1 MRIPILFGLACAL
14 LTAADYRG
22 SVKSGGLAIPGATV
36 TAKQGDRQISTST
49 DESGNFVFSNMPP
62 GTWEIEVE
70 MMGFATVQQHLEM
83 GDTDTPL
90 NELALKLGANPRPT
104 QSVVTAPAA
113 AVKPAAESSPA
124 ATATA
129 NSPTQSA
136 SVAGANGGRSQ
147 GGRQQASGQANTR
160 TGGRGQGQ
168 TGAGFQ
174 RLEVSQT
181 SQGDGPSGLG
191 AQDAGAGQ
199 EMAQGANESFLVN
212 GSLSSGFESPNR
224 MDDAFASM
232 RGGSDGMRGGPDG
245 MRGGSGDDGGSP
257 GGGFGGPSGG
267 SSRGSGGSSGGFSG
281 RGGGGPSSGGFSGRG
296 GSSGGDR
303 SSRGG
308 YSGRGGPSSF
318 GNRSTRG
325 REGFHGGGSF
335 TLRNSAIDSSPY
347 SISGQPILKPSYAQS
362 RFSLNGGGPLRI
374 PKIVNDEKTNVFLS
388 YFGTRARNPY
398 DNISTLPS
406 LLERNGDFS
415 QSIARGPVTIYD
427 PLTGQPFEGN
437 RIPLSRINPA
447 SLGIL
452 NLFPLPNQP
461 GKVQNFQ
468 QISSVPQNSDNFS
481 VRLSRTLTKKDRVSG
496 SFNMQRRSG
505 SNTQLFGFQDTSSG
519 NGISSDITLTHNI
532 VSGMYMTTRLNF
544 SRNTN
549 DMLPYFAYGTDYA
562 RQLGI
567 AGTSADPRNFGPP
580 NLSFTNFGGLTDG
593 SPSVN
598 HSQSAGINQ
607 GFTRIKGKQTIT
619 VGFEYRRMDTNT
631 ISDSNARGSYTFSGL
646 STSGF
651 DSLGFPLANTG
662 FDFADYLLGR
672 PQSSSIR
679 YGSSDVYFRSS
690 AYNAYSQYDVRLL
703 PSLSINAGLRY
714 EYLTPLHEKYGR
726 MANLDI
732 APGFAGVAVV
742 TPATAGP
749 YTGSFPDGLVNP
761 DRNNFAPRIG
771 IAWKPIKGKQT
782 TVRAGYGMYYNGSVY
797 NAAANKM
804 AQQPP
809 FAKTS
814 SVNSS
819 TGNLLTIQQGFLT
832 VNPQQITNT
841 FAIDRFYQVGYA
853 QTWNF
858 LLQQPLPAS
867 LSLELGYLGTKGTH
881 LDTQRLPN
889 RAAPGSPLTSE
900 QRRMIGNATG
910 FTFDSSDSNSVYHAL
925 QVRLTRRFR
934 QGVSANLMYTFS
946 KSIDNASTIG
956 GGGAVVV
963 QDDHNFA
970 AERAVSSFNR
980 PHSVNAFF
988 MLSSPSSAGG
998 VSTRNV
1004 MLRDWQLTGGIT
1016 VRSGSPFTAMVLGN
1030 RSDAGGSGA
1039 VGSGRADAT
1048 GLPVDASGGFFN
1060 LAAFTLPPTNR
1071 YGNAARNT
1079 ITGPM
1084 TGSVNMSFGRNIR
1097 FKETRRSM
1105 DLRMEAN
1112 NVLNSVNIVGIGSTV
1127 NSSSYG
1133 LALNASNMRSV
1144 SLNLRFR
1151 F

>member
-1 MRIPILFGLACAL
+1 MFKRILFLAGLACAL

-36 TAKQGDRQISTST
+36 TALQVERLISTST
-49 DESGNFVFSNMPP
+49 DESGSFVFANMPP
-62 GTWEIEVE
+62 GSWTIEVE
-70 MMGFATVQQHLEM
+70 MMGFATVRQHLEM
-83 GDTDTPL
+83 GDTDPPL
-90 NELALKLGANPRPT
+90 HEMALKLGANPAPVLAASKT
-104 QSVVTAPAA
+104 PVAEAGKPAAPDSPAPAA
-113 AVKPAAESSPA
+113 AVPARVRQQRA
-124 ATATA
+124 AAPGGRT
-129 NSPTQSA
+129 S
-136 SVAGANGGRSQ
+136 GRSQ
-147 GGRQQASGQANTR
+147 AGG
-160 TGGRGQGQ
+160 
-168 TGAGFQ
+168 GFQ
-174 RLEVSQT
+174 RVEASQT
-181 SQGDGPSGLG
+181 GQVDEAAGFSAP
-191 AQDAGAGQ
+191 DAGAGGQ
-199 EMAQGANESFLVN
+199 EIAQGANESFLVN

-232 RGGSDGMRGGPDG
+232 RGGSDGMRGGPGGESG
-245 MRGGSGDDGGSP
+245 MGGDS
-257 GGGFGGPSGG
+257 GFGGG
-267 SSRGSGGSSGGFSG
+267 RGSSGGGYSG
-281 RGGGGPSSGGFSGRG
+281 RGSGGPSSGGFSSRG
-296 GSSGGDR
+296 GGGPGGDRGSR

-308 YSGRGGPSSF
+308 YSGRGGPSSA
-318 GNRSTRG
+318 GNRSSRG

-335 TLRNSAIDSSPY
+335 TLRNSALDSSPY
-347 SISGQPILKPSYAQS
+347 SISGQSILKPSYAQS
-362 RFSLNGGGPLRI
+362 RFSFNGGGPLRI
-374 PKIVNDEKTNVFLS
+374 PKVFSDEKTNFYAS
-388 YFGTRARNPY
+388 YFGTRARSPY

-406 LLERNGDFS
+406 LLERGGDFS
-415 QSIARGPVTIYD
+415 QSIVRGPVTVYD
-427 PLTGQPFEGN
+427 PLTRQPFAGN
-437 RIPLSRINPA
+437 RIPLSRINSA
-447 SLGIL
+447 SLGML
-452 NLFPLPNQP
+452 SLFPLPNQP
-461 GKVQNFQ
+461 GQVQNFQ

-505 SNTQLFGFQDTSSG
+505 ANTQLFGFHDTSSG

-532 VSGMYMTTRLNF
+532 MSGMYMTTRFNF

-549 DMLPYFAYGTDYA
+549 DALPYFAYGTDWA
-562 RQLGI
+562 RTLGI

-580 NLSFTNFGGLTDG
+580 NVSFTNFGGLTDG
-593 SPSVN
+593 SPSAN
-598 HSQSAGINQ
+598 HSQTAGINQ
-607 GFTRIKGKQTIT
+607 GFTRIKGKQTVT
-619 VGFEYRRMDTNT
+619 VGFEYRRVQTNT
-631 ISDSNARGSYTFSGL
+631 ISDSNARGSYSFSGL

-651 DSLGFPLANTG
+651 DALGFPLANTG
-662 FDFADYLLGR
+662 FDFADYLLGL

-690 AYNAYSQYDVRLL
+690 AYNVYSQYDVRLL
-703 PSLSINAGLRY
+703 PSLSINVGLRY
-714 EYLTPLHEKYGR
+714 EFLTPLHEKYGR

-732 APGFAGVAVV
+732 APGFTGVAVV
-742 TPATAGP
+742 TPEKAGP

-797 NAAANKM
+797 NTAANKM
-804 AQQPP
+804 AQQSP

-814 SVNSS
+814 SVNTS
-819 TGNLLTIQQGFLT
+819 TGNLLTIQSGFLT

-853 QTWNF
+853 QSWN
-858 LLQQPLPAS
+858 LMLQQPLRAS

-889 RAAPGSPLTSE
+889 RATPGSPLTSE
-900 QRRMIGNATG
+900 QRRVIGNATG
-910 FTFDSSDSNSVYHAL
+910 FTYDSSDSNSIYHAL
-925 QVRLTRRFR
+925 QVRVTRRFR
-934 QGVSANLMYTFS
+934 QGVSANVMYTFS

-963 QDDHNFA
+963 QDDRNLA

-980 PHSVNAFF
+980 PHSLSTFF

-998 VSTRNV
+998 VSSRNV

-1016 VRSGSPFTAMVLGN
+1016 IRSGSPFTAMVLGN

-1048 GLPVDASGGFFN
+1048 GLPIDASSGFFN
-1060 LAAFTLPPTNR
+1060 LAAFALPPSGR

-1097 FKETRRSM
+1097 FKESRRSM
-1105 DLRMEAN
+1105 DLRLEAN
-1112 NVLNSVNIVGIGSTV
+1112 NVLNSVNITGIGATV

-1144 SLNLRFR
+1144 SMNLRFR

>member
-1 MRIPILFGLACAL
+1 VFKRVLFLAGLACAL
-14 LTAADYRG
+14 STAADYRG
-22 SVKSGGLAIPGATV
+22 VVKSGDLAIPGATIM
-36 TAKQGDRQISTST
+36 AREGNRQLSTST
-49 DESGNFVFSNMPP
+49 DESGGFVFANMPP
-62 GTWEIEVE
+62 GSWTIEVE

-83 GDTDTPL
+83 GETDPPL
-90 NELALKLGANPRPT
+90 HEMALKLGASPAPVLAVSKPPVPEAGKPAAPDS
-104 QSVVTAPAA
+104 QAPAA
-113 AVKPAAESSPA
+113 AAVPARGRQ
-124 ATATA
+124 
-129 NSPTQSA
+129 QSA
-136 SVAGANGGRSQ
+136 AAGRSQ
-147 GGRQQASGQANTR
+147 AGG
-160 TGGRGQGQ
+160 
-168 TGAGFQ
+168 GFQ
-174 RLEVSQT
+174 RVEASQT
-181 SQGDGPSGLG
+181 GQADEAPSLG
-191 AQDAGAGQ
+191 GQDAGAGGGQ
-199 EMAQGANESFLVN
+199 ELAQGANESFLVN

-224 MDDAFASM
+224 TDDAFASM
-232 RGGSDGMRGGPDG
+232 RGGSDGM
-245 MRGGSGDDGGSP
+245 MRGDSGMGGDSGFGGSRGSS
-257 GGGFGGPSGG
+257 GGGFSGRSSGGG
-267 SSRGSGGSSGGFSG
+267 SSRGGGGSSF
-281 RGGGGPSSGGFSGRG
+281 
-296 GSSGGDR
+296 GGDR
-303 SSRGG
+303 GSRSSRTG
-308 YSGRGGPSSF
+308 YSGRGGPSSA
-318 GNRSTRG
+318 GNRSNRG

-335 TLRNSAIDSSPY
+335 TLRNSALDSSPY

-362 RFSLNGGGPLRI
+362 RFSFNGGGPLRI
-374 PKIVNDEKTNVFLS
+374 PKVFSDEKTNFFAS

-406 LLERNGDFS
+406 QLERGGDFS
-415 QSIARGPVTIYD
+415 QSIIRGPVTVYD
-427 PLTGQPFEGN
+427 PLSGQPFAGN
-437 RIPLSRINPA
+437 RIPISRINSA
-447 SLGIL
+447 SLGML
-452 NLFPLPNQP
+452 SLFPLPNQP
-461 GKVQNFQ
+461 GQVQNFQ
-468 QISSVPQNSDNFS
+468 QIGSVPQNSDNLGL
-481 VRLSRTLTKKDRVSG
+481 RLSRTLTKKDRISG
-496 SFNMQRRSG
+496 SFNMQRRTG
-505 SNTQLFGFQDTSSG
+505 ANTQLFGFHDTSSG

-532 VSGMYMTTRLNF
+532 VSGMFMTTRINF

-549 DMLPYFAYGTDYA
+549 DALPFFAYGTDWA
-562 RQLGI
+562 RNLGI

-580 NLSFTNFGGLTDG
+580 NISFTNFGGLTDG
-593 SPSVN
+593 SPSAN
-598 HSQSAGINQ
+598 HIQTAGINQ

-631 ISDSNARGSYTFSGL
+631 ISDSNARGSYSFSGL

-651 DSLGFPLANTG
+651 DGLGFPLANTG
-662 FDFADYLLGR
+662 FDFADFLLGL

-690 AYNAYSQYDVRLL
+690 AYNVYSQYDVRLL
-703 PSLSINAGLRY
+703 PSLSINFGLRY
-714 EYLTPLHEKYGR
+714 EFLTPLHEKYGR

-732 APGFAGVAVV
+732 APGFTGVAVV

-749 YTGSFPDGLVNP
+749 YTGAFPDGLVNP

-797 NAAANKM
+797 NTAANKM

-814 SVNSS
+814 SVNTS
-819 TGNLLTIQQGFLT
+819 TANLLTIQKGFLT

-853 QTWNF
+853 QSWNF
-858 LLQQPLPAS
+858 MLQQPLPAS
-867 LSLELGYLGTKGTH
+867 MSLELGYLGTKGTH

-889 RAAPGSPLTSE
+889 RAPTGSPLTSE
-900 QRRMIGNATG
+900 QRRIIGNATG
-910 FTFDSSDSNSVYHAL
+910 FTYDSSDSNSIYHAL
-925 QVRLTRRFR
+925 QVRVTRRFR

-946 KSIDNASTIG
+946 KSIDDASTIG

-963 QDDHNFA
+963 QDDHNLA
-970 AERAVSSFNR
+970 AERGVSSFNR
-980 PHSVNAFF
+980 PHSLSTNF

-998 VSTRNV
+998 ISTRNV

-1016 VRSGSPFTAMVLGN
+1016 IRSGAPFTAMVLGN

-1048 GLPVDASGGFFN
+1048 GASIDAGAAFFN
-1060 LAAFTLPPTNR
+1060 LAAFTLPQSGR

-1097 FKETRRSM
+1097 FKESRRSM
-1105 DLRMEAN
+1105 DLRLEAN
-1112 NVLNSVNIVGIGSTV
+1112 NVLNSVNITSIGSTV

-1133 LALNASNMRSV
+1133 LALNASNMRSI
-1144 SLNLRFR
+1144 SMNLRFR

>member
-1 MRIPILFGLACAL
+1 MLIRIPILAGLACAL

-22 SVKSGGLAIPGATV
+22 SVKSAGLAIPGATV
-36 TAKQGDRQISTST
+36 TAKQGDRQLSTST

-62 GTWEIEVE
+62 GSWTIEVE
-70 MMGFATVQQHLEM
+70 MMGFATIPQHLEM
-83 GDTDTPL
+83 GDTDPPMH
-90 NELALKLGANPRPT
+90 ELVLKLGANPVPVQT
-104 QSVVTAPAA
+104 ISTAPAA
-113 AVKPAAESSPA
+113 ATKPVAESSPA
-124 ATATA
+124 AAATA
-129 NSPTQSA
+129 NPPSQRA
-136 SVAGANGGRSQ
+136 VATGSNGGRP
-147 GGRQQASGQANTR
+147 QAAAR
-160 TGGRGQGQ
+160 AGGRGQSQ
-168 TGAGFQ
+168 GASGFQ

-181 SQGDGPSGLG
+181 SQGDVSAGFG
-191 AQDAGAGQ
+191 AQDAGASQ
-199 EMAQGANESFLVN
+199 EVAQGANESFLVN

-232 RGGSDGMRGGPDG
+232 RDMRGGSDGMRGSPGG
-245 MRGGSGDDGGSP
+245 EGGSS
-257 GGGFGGPSGG
+257 GGGFGGPGG
-267 SSRGSGGSSGGFSG
+267 GGDRGGGSGGFSG
-281 RGGGGPSSGGFSGRG
+281 RGGGGPGGGFSGRG
-296 GSSGGDR
+296 GGGPGGDR
-303 SSRGG
+303 GSRGDRGG
-308 YSGRGGPSSF
+308 YSGRGGPSSA

-335 TLRNSAIDSSPY
+335 TLRNSALDSSPY

-374 PKIVNDEKTNVFLS
+374 PKIFTDEKTNIFVS
-388 YFGTRARNPY
+388 YFGTRARSPY
-398 DNISTLPS
+398 DNIATLPS
-406 LLERNGDFS
+406 ALERNGDFS
-415 QSIARGPVTIYD
+415 QSIARTPITVYD
-427 PLTGQPFEGN
+427 PLTSQPFAGN
-437 RIPLSRINPA
+437 RIPLSRINSA

-452 NLFPLPNQP
+452 SLFPLPNQP

-481 VRLSRTLTKKDRVSG
+481 LRLSRTLTKKDRVSG
-496 SFNMQRRSG
+496 SFNMQRRNG
-505 SNTQLFGFQDTSSG
+505 SNTQLFGFHDDSSG
-519 NGISSDITLTHNI
+519 DGISSDITLTHNI
-532 VSGMYMTTRLNF
+532 ASGMFMTTRFNF
-544 SRNTN
+544 SRNAN
-549 DMLPYFAYGTDYA
+549 DSLPYFAYGTDWS

-580 NLSFTNFGGLTDG
+580 NISFTNFGGLTDG
-593 SPSVN
+593 SPSAN
-598 HSQSAGINQ
+598 HSQSAGINE

-619 VGFEYRRMDTNT
+619 VGFEYRRMATNT

-662 FDFADYLLGR
+662 FDFADFLLGL

-690 AYNAYSQYDVRLL
+690 AYNAYSQYDWRVL

-742 TPATAGP
+742 TPDKPGP

-771 IAWKPIKGKQT
+771 LAWKPIKGKQT
-782 TVRAGYGMYYNGSVY
+782 TIRAGYGMYYNGSVY
-797 NAAANKM
+797 NTAANKM

-814 SVNSS
+814 SVNTS
-819 TGNLLTIQQGFLT
+819 TGNPLTIQTGFLT

-853 QTWNF
+853 QSWN
-858 LLQQPLPAS
+858 LTLQQSLPAS
-867 LSLELGYLGTKGTH
+867 LSLELGYIGTKGTH

-889 RAAPGSPLTSE
+889 RATPGSPLTSE
-900 QRRMIGNATG
+900 QRRVIGNATG
-910 FTFDSSDSNSVYHAL
+910 FTFDSSDSNSVYHAI
-925 QVRLTRRFR
+925 QVRVTRRFR

-963 QDDHNFA
+963 QDDHNLA

-980 PHSVNAFF
+980 PHSLTTFF

-998 VSTRNV
+998 VSTKNV
-1004 MLRDWQLTGGIT
+1004 MLRDWQLTGGVT
-1016 VRSGSPFTAMVLGN
+1016 VRSGAPFTAMVLGN

-1039 VGSGRADAT
+1039 VGSGRADST
-1048 GLPVDASGGFFN
+1048 GQPIDASSGFFN
-1060 LAAFTLPPTNR
+1060 LAAFTLPPSGR

-1112 NVLNSVNIVGIGSTV
+1112 NVLNSVNIVGIGTTV